1 MIPFSALDKV
11 IVSYSF
17 KRAIEFTLFFMLFLI
32 DLCYVAYNR
41 PEKRAAL
48 GSEKSL
54 TFSDLYATLLFKDQV
69 SDTRED

>member
-1 MIPFSALDKV
+1 MIPFSALNRV

-17 KRAIEFTLFFMLFLI
+17 KSAIEFTLFFMLFLI

-41 PEKRAAL
+41 LEKRAAL
-48 GSEKSL
+48 DSEKSL
-54 TFSDLYATLLFKDQV
+54 TFSDLYATLLFRDQV